1 MKGQAKVCEFSSHVI
16 FQWLEDTEIQKRML
30 SLATTEQDLGLKKV
44 EELVCAQETGHES
57 RKLLGGAGSLS

>member
-1 MKGQAKVCEFSSHVI
+1 MI
-16 FQWLEDTEIQKRML
+16 FQWLEDTEIQEPML

-44 EELVCAQETGHES
+44 EELVCAQETGRKS